1 MKIAKLFLFGFL
13 TLGVTPCFA
22 DSLFFEDEPVQ
33 DGLNV
38 FDVSATFA
46 DIYEKLD
53 GVKWGGKNIN
63 VAIESLENLNTN
75 AHIAATDERVVLV
88 WGDAIIANYP
98 RPAPGDWQGFG

>member
-13 TLGVTPCFA
+13 TLGVMPCFA
-22 DSLFFEDEPVQ
+22 DSLFFEDEPIQ

-53 GVKWGGKNIN
+53 GVKWGGKSIN

-88 WGDAIIANYP
+88 
-98 RPAPGDWQGFG
+98 